1 MNLENATQIIL
12 EGQRI
17 IGLKTQDVE
26 KLSISQAATSS
37 FSVGNINPQDEVNG
51 GVALEDHTINTAVID
66 NGVLPQSQVQT
77 EIPSTETVN
86 TVNSAEESVPF
97 TEVQSNIFDVP
108 QSDVVNSGVLQP
120 EIVPDVS
127 QTMPAYVPQKSTVP
141 QVEAIPNDSVNM
153 FDTNNLFEQQAPMVE
168 TVQEQIPEYSYYQ
181 EQPAQMA
188 QQSEFVEPLQTSN
201 IPLDT
206 PQTFYEKQSDQ
217 EAQGGFTTVP
227 MAGEIQDKPN
237 FNTDPVVIMLDEVIR
252 TVGERSKVTSA
263 IDNENQILRA
273 QNAELRSE
281 NEVLKQQIIELNNKV
296 LIAEAQ
302 RQAAEQTLAGARMA
316 ETGMINNNPQVRT
329 YQPMPQQPQTAYYQ
343 QAA

>member
-1 MNLENATQIIL
+1 M
-12 EGQRI
+12 
-17 IGLKTQDVE
+17 
-26 KLSISQAATSS
+26 
-37 FSVGNINPQDEVNG
+37 
-51 GVALEDHTINTAVID
+51 
-66 NGVLPQSQVQT
+66 
-77 EIPSTETVN
+77 
-86 TVNSAEESVPF
+86 
-97 TEVQSNIFDVP
+97 
-108 QSDVVNSGVLQP
+108 
-120 EIVPDVS
+120 
-127 QTMPAYVPQKSTVP
+127 
-141 QVEAIPNDSVNM
+141 
-153 FDTNNLFEQQAPMVE
+153 
-168 TVQEQIPEYSYYQ
+168 
-181 EQPAQMA
+181 
-188 QQSEFVEPLQTSN
+188 
-201 IPLDT
+201 DT